1 MLMIVLVLVVV
12 VVLVV
17 LLLLVVVVM
26 VIQQVRSQF
35 QQGILWTQRF
45 KSVTHTIQIS
55 ICFPKPSFSN
65 AASLYTLI

>member
-1 MLMIVLVLVVV
+1 MLKTMMMMMLV
-12 VVLVV
+12 VV